1 MKTLTF
7 KRLAIYLITF
17 LTLLI
22 IGLTLT
28 TFWKNWDTA
37 FYKKVYMD
45 ESNAAAKLSS
55 RIAVVNIIK
64 PNLDSKNESLK
75 QFRKKIISFLN
86 TVEHQENTNEA
97 APEAIIFDV
106 SFSND
111 SIQLQELRDAIER
124 VKAKRI
130 DVYAV
135 YNLKHYFEQDSI
147 FESNDFGQARV
158 LYDSVLVGGR
168 LHSGFVADK
177 KLIYYPSD
185 IYLNTAFGDTVKIE
199 SIVKRVALNKD
210 ANTFEQEFKNLVTP
224 LGPTEAIATQT
235 YNFIEPSS
243 TLEIVGSFDKPL
255 DMHQKYVLI
264 GDLENDYQDDID
276 TPRTYFLAWA
286 LNERIIE
293 DKIVKQP
300 IDNLAI
306 IIGQTLFF
314 SFMVVL
320 VYALLFKYVKR
331 LQTKAKTLA
340 VISFIITLIVF
351 AVYGVLIYASGS
363 VIPIGMTLMGMAVA
377 AFLTWRFALKFLVM
391 GIIEGSGEH
400 DVFISYSH
408 NDYDWVKENLY
419 LPLTE
424 FKKKDGSKLKIFF
437 DEKSIGVGEQ
447 FTIKYMKGIADSKVI
462 IPVISE
468 TYNVK
473 NHCQNELNMAIK
485 RSVEKLMV
493 MTPVTFNFDIVPQ
506 ILTHILIL
514 DVNQNK
520 DFMKGIEAELN
531 KVL

>member
-1 MKTLTF
+1 MRTLTF
-7 KRLAIYLITF
+7 KRLAVYLLTF
-17 LTLLI
+17 FALLI
-22 IGLTLT
+22 LGLTIT
-28 TFWKNWDTA
+28 SFWKKWDTA

-45 ESNAAAKLSS
+45 ESNAASKLSS
-55 RIAVVNIIK
+55 SISVVKIVK

-86 TVEHQENTNEA
+86 TVEHHHNKNE
-97 APEAIIFDV
+97 APEAIIFDI
-106 SFSND
+106 SFSSD
-111 SIQLQELRDAIER
+111 TTQLKELKEAIEKVR
-124 VKAKRI
+124 AKRI

-135 YNLKHYFEQDSI
+135 YNLRQYFEQDSI
-147 FESNDFGQARV
+147 FESNDFNQARV

-185 IYLNTAFGDTVKIE
+185 IFLNTAFGDTVKVE
-199 SIVKRVALNKD
+199 SIVKRVALNQD
-210 ANTFEQEFKNLVTP
+210 SNNFSQEFKNLVTP
-224 LGPTEAIATQT
+224 LGPNEAIQKET
-235 YNFIEPSS
+235 YTFIEPQGTENSF
-243 TLEIVGSFDKPL
+243 GSFDRAL
-255 DMHQKYVLI
+255 DMHQKFVLV
-264 GDLENDYQDDID
+264 GDLENDYQKDIE

-300 IDNLAI
+300 IDNLTI

-314 SFMVVL
+314 SFLTVVIF
-320 VYALLFKYVKR
+320 ALLFKYVKR
-331 LQTKAKTLA
+331 LQTKSKTLA
-340 VISFIITLIVF
+340 VISFVISLIF
-351 AVYGVLIYASGS
+351 FSIYGLLIYVSGS
-363 VIPIGMTLMGMAVA
+363 VIPIGMTLMGMALA

-408 NDYDWVKENLY
+408 NDYDWVKTNLY

-424 FKKKDGSKLKIFF
+424 FKKKDGSPLKIFF

-493 MTPVTFNFDIVPQ
+493 MTPVTFDFNIVPQ

-520 DFMKGIEAELN
+520 DFMESIKSELN
-531 KVL
+531 KIL

>member
-1 MKTLTF
+1 MRTLTF
-7 KRLAIYLITF
+7 KRLAIYIFTF
-17 LTLLI
+17 LILLI
-22 IGLTLT
+22 LGLSITS
-28 TFWKNWDTA
+28 FWKKWDTT

-45 ESNAAAKLSS
+45 DSNAAAKLSS
-55 RIAVVNIIK
+55 RIAVVKIVK
-64 PNLDSKNESLK
+64 PDLDSKNESLK
-75 QFRKKIISFLN
+75 QFRKRIISFLN
-86 TVEHQENTNEA
+86 TVEHQKNTNEET
-97 APEAIIFDV
+97 PEAIIFDI

-111 SIQLQELRDAIER
+111 TTQLKELKEAIEK

-168 LHSGFVADK
+168 LHSGFIADK

-199 SIVKRVALNKD
+199 SIIKRVALNKD
-210 ANTFEQEFKNLVTP
+210 ANNFNQEFQNLVTP
-224 LGPTEAIATQT
+224 IGPIEAMQNQT
-235 YNFIEPSS
+235 YEFIESQDNS
-243 TLEIVGSFDKPL
+243 KSIGSFNQSF
-255 DMHQKYVLI
+255 DMHQKYVLV
-264 GDLENDYQDDID
+264 GDLENDYQKDIE

-306 IIGQTLFF
+306 IIGQTIFF
-314 SFMVVL
+314 SLLVVL
-320 VYALLFKYVKR
+320 VFALLFKYIKR
-331 LQTKAKTLA
+331 FQTKPITLA
-340 VISFIITLIVF
+340 IVSFFVSLIFF
-351 AVYGVLIYASGS
+351 AIYGVLIFASGK

-391 GIIEGSGEH
+391 GIIEGGEVY

-408 NDYDWVKENLY
+408 NDYDWVKNKLY
-419 LPLTE
+419 LPLSE
-424 FKKKDGSKLKIFF
+424 FKKKDGSPLKIFF
-437 DEKSIGVGEQ
+437 DEKSIGLGEQ

-493 MTPVTFNFDIVPQ
+493 MTPLTFDFNLNSFLLVCVIFMYCKIVIQ
-506 ILTHILIL
+506 SINT
-514 DVNQNK
+514 
-520 DFMKGIEAELN
+520 
-531 KVL
+531 

>member
-7 KRLAIYLITF
+7 KRLAIYLFTF
-17 LTLLI
+17 FFLLI
-22 IGLTLT
+22 LGLSITS
-28 TFWKNWDTA
+28 FWKKWDIA

-45 ESNAAAKLSS
+45 DSNAAAKLSS
-55 RIAVVNIIK
+55 NIAVVDIRK

-75 QFRKKIISFLN
+75 QFRKSIISFLN
-86 TVEHQENTNEA
+86 TVEQHKNKDESPQ
-97 APEAIIFDV
+97 AIIFDV
-106 SFSND
+106 SFSSD
-111 SIQLQELRDAIER
+111 TTQLKELREAIER

-130 DVYAV
+130 NVYAV
-135 YNLKHYFEQDSI
+135 YSLMYYFANDSI
-147 FESNDFGQARV
+147 YETNDFYQARV

-168 LHSGFVADK
+168 LHSGFVVDK

-185 IYLNTAFGDTVKIE
+185 IYLNKAFGDTIKIE
-199 SIVKRVALNKD
+199 SIIKRVALNKD
-210 ANTFEQEFKNLVTP
+210 ANNFNQEFQNLVAP
-224 LGPTEAIATQT
+224 LGPNDAIEEQK
-235 YNFIEPSS
+235 YSFIRPKEYLKSA
-243 TLEIVGSFDKPL
+243 GSFDRPL
-255 DMHQKYVLI
+255 DMHQKYVLV
-264 GDLENDYQDDID
+264 GDLVNDLQGDIK

-314 SFMVVL
+314 SLLTVL
-320 VYALLFKYVKR
+320 IFALLFKYVKR
-331 LQTKAKTLA
+331 FQTKPVPLA
-340 VISFIITLIVF
+340 IVSFVISLISF
-351 AVYGVLIYASGS
+351 AVYGLLIFVSGK

-437 DEKSIGVGEQ
+437 DENSIGVGEQ

-493 MTPVTFNFDIVPQ
+493 MTPITFNFDIVPQ

-520 DFMKGIEAELN
+520 DFMKSLEAELN
-531 KVL
+531 KLL